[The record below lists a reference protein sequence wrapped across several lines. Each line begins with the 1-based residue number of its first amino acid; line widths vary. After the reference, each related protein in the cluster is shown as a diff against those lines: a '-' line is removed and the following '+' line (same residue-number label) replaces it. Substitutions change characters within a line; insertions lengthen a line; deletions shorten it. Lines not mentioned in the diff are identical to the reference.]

1 MNLFVLVALLCTG
14 GTNNAD
20 SCDYY
25 ALDTNLSSTQ
35 CDSYFTD
42 SGLDSVD
49 SLITD
54 VASYDQ
60 KEYTLES
67 LNCIQEDIE

>member
-14 GTNNAD
+14 GENNAD
-20 SCDYY
+20 SCDYH
-25 ALDTNLSSTQ
+25 ALDSNLSSTQ

-42 SGLDSVD
+42 SGLNSVD

-54 VASYDQ
+54 IASYDQ

-67 LNCIQEDIE
+67 LTCTQEETE